1 MLTGLKA
8 KIAELK
14 GTAPCHGIC

>member
-8 KIAELK
+8 FKGAEII
-14 GTAPCHGIC
+14 HWFH